1 MVNKADTQ
9 NGETALHCAANKGQA
24 EVVKLLLERDNIDID
39 FNTNVSNYGITP
51 LMQAS
56 SWNYH
61 EVVRLFLQ
69 ESGFDVNKADHRG
82 ITALSYASYGGHV
95 ESVQLLL
102 DKDEID
108 VNIRRET

>member
-1 MVNKADTQ
+1 MSILLSYFLERKNIEVNKADTQ

-39 FNTNVSNYGITP
+39 INTNVSNYGINP

-61 EVVRLFLQ
+61 EVVRLFLR
-69 ESGFDVNKADHRG
+69 ESG
-82 ITALSYASYGGHV
+82 
-95 ESVQLLL
+95 
-102 DKDEID
+102 ID
-108 VNIRRET
+108 VN